1 MLIIIYVVPP
11 PNIICHPMD
20 IRIENGSD
28 VIFNCTSFSY
38 GPVTYTWLKDGEV
51 LSDDDAKIIISNT
64 ADDNDMFSTELML
77 SDVQLSDNGEYVC
90 NATNHNNNIG
100 GTSSS
105 NAATLS
111 VIGKQIIISTTL
123 GCDY

>member
-1 MLIIIYVVPP
+1 
-11 PNIICHPMD
+11 MD

-28 VIFNCTSFSY
+28 VIFNCTSLSY
-38 GPVTYTWLKDGEV
+38 APVTYTWLKDRAV

-90 NATNHNNNIG
+90 NATNRE

-105 NAATLS
+105 NAAMLT
-111 VIGKQIIISTTL
+111 VIGKLFSFLT
-123 GCDY
+123 

>member
-1 MLIIIYVVPP
+1 MLFTVATHVLIIIYVVLPP
-11 PNIICHPMD
+11 EITSHPMD

-28 VIFNCTSFSY
+28 VIFNCTSLSY
-38 GPVTYTWLKDGEV
+38 APVTYTWLKDGEV

-90 NATNHNNNIG
+90 ITTNRA

-111 VIGKQIIISTTL
+111 VIGKNVITKLIT
-123 GCDY
+123 

>member
-11 PNIICHPMD
+11 PEITSHPMD

-38 GPVTYTWLKDGEV
+38 GPVTYTWFKDGEV

-64 ADDNDMFSTELML
+64 EDDNDMFSTELLL
-77 SDVQLSDNGEYVC
+77 SDIRLSDNGKYVC
-90 NATNHNNNIG
+90 NATNRK

-105 NAATLS
+105 NVATLS
-111 VIGKQIIISTTL
+111 VIGKLLFTSHIKGL
-123 GCDY
+123 K